1 MQTSDVNLSLST
13 PMIKMRGTSVHSS
26 VKWCKQKASV
36 SLWYKSEVSIHV
48 SYSSTTY
55 LMLILG
61 YFFFFPFPFLL
72 PSPCWR
78 LWSAPPAFCVLVF
91 SLGII
96 SAAYNITDLRDG
108 NCTRQRLPSSCLSWT
123 RTLPLYWTSRFH
135 SLEYI
140 LFFSRNTLSP
150 TAEHTSWISVAVGF
164 STALLMGIRL
174 PLRWSSYYLNKQD
187 RYK

>member
-1 MQTSDVNLSLST
+1 MLKLG
-13 PMIKMRGTSVHSS
+13 GTNVHSS
-26 VKWCKQKASV
+26 VKWCKQKAAV
-36 SLWYKSEVSIHV
+36 SLRYKWETSIHV
-48 SYSSTTY
+48 SYSSTTS
-55 LMLILG
+55 LILIPG
-61 YFFFFPFPFLL
+61 HFFFFPFPFLL

-78 LWSAPPAFCVLVF
+78 LWSPPPVFCVLVF

-123 RTLPLYWTSRFH
+123 RTLPLYWRSRFH

-164 STALLMGIRL
+164 STALLMGIRRPSAMVFL
-174 PLRWSSYYLNKQD
+174 LFK
-187 RYK
+187 

>member
-1 MQTSDVNLSLST
+1 MGDIL
-13 PMIKMRGTSVHSS
+13 VHSS
-26 VKWCKQKASV
+26 VKRHKQKLFPQTQRCRCLSRTVCFAFT
-36 SLWYKSEVSIHV
+36 LH
-48 SYSSTTY
+48 
-55 LMLILG
+55 
-61 YFFFFPFPFLL
+61 FFFFPFPFLL

-78 LWSAPPAFCVLVF
+78 LGSAPPVFCVLVF

-96 SAAYNITDLRDG
+96 SATYSITDLRDG

-140 LFFSRNTLSP
+140 LFFSRNAFSP

-174 PLRWSSYYLNKQD
+174 PSAMVFLLFK
-187 RYK
+187 

>member
-1 MQTSDVNLSLST
+1 MLKLG
-13 PMIKMRGTSVHSS
+13 GTNVHSS
-26 VKWCKQKASV
+26 VKWSKEKASV
-36 SLWYKSEVSIHV
+36 SLRYKWEASIHV
-48 SYSSTTY
+48 SYSSITS
-55 LMLILG
+55 LILRPDH
-61 YFFFFPFPFLL
+61 FFFFPFPFLL

-78 LWSAPPAFCVLVF
+78 LWSPPPVFCVRVF

-123 RTLPLYWTSRFH
+123 RTLPLYWRSRFH

-150 TAEHTSWISVAVGF
+150 TAAHTSWISVAVGF
-164 STALLMGIRL
+164 STALLMGIRRPSAMVFL
-174 PLRWSSYYLNKQD
+174 LFK
-187 RYK
+187 